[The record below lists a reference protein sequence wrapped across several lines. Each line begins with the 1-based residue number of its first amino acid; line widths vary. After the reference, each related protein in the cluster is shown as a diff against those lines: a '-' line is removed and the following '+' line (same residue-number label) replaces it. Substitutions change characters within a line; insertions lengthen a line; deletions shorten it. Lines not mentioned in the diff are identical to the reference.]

1 MTFSLAVYSPKTKQI
16 GLAQAS
22 CGLFTGTTC
31 PLICPSGRFIGT
43 IQAFVNR
50 SIKADILQILA
61 LSGSVQSL
69 DAELRAND
77 PFYEYRQL
85 AIIGFDGQAFGH
97 TGKNA
102 SPVAGH
108 LLGDNFV
115 VAGNMLTEIS
125 CLDAMVEDFVNSESA
140 PFGERLVSALE
151 AGKKAGGQSAA
162 GRKLRER
169 AACVMVYDEAGA
181 CHLNLRIDMS
191 SDAIKA
197 LRELWSAYRVYDHFM
212 EVCEKS
218 PESLVSLDEQDRMV
232 PHAPSIF
239 EEISDSDSDT
249 D

>member
-1 MTFSLAVYSPKTKQI
+1 MTFSLAVYSPETKQI

-31 PLICPSGRFIGT
+31 PIVCPSGRFIGT

-50 SIKADILQILA
+50 SIKSDILQILA

-69 DAELRAND
+69 DAELKAND
-77 PFYEYRQL
+77 PFYEHRQI

-108 LLGDNFV
+108 LLGENFV
-115 VAGNMLTEIS
+115 VAGNMLTQIS
-125 CLDAMVEDFVNSESA
+125 CLDAMVDDFVNNENASL
-140 PFGERLVSALE
+140 GERLLSALE
-151 AGKKAGGQSAA
+151 AGKEAGGQSAE

-169 AACVMVYDEAGA
+169 AACVLVYDEAGG
-181 CHLNLRIDMS
+181 CHLNLRVDMS
-191 SDAIKA
+191 TDAIKA
-197 LRELWSAYRVYDHFM
+197 LRELWSAYSVYDRFM

-218 PESLVSLDEQDRMV
+218 PESLVSLDEQDKMV

-239 EEISDSDSDT
+239 QEADESSD
-249 D
+249 